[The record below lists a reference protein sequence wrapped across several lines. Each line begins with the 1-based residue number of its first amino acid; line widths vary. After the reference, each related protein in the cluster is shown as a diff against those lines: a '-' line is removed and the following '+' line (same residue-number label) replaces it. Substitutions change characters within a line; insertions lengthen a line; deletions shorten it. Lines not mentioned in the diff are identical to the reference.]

1 MHLIQAPN
9 LQLVS
14 LHIPKTAGTSF
25 RSILKQVYGTKAV
38 VRFDIING
46 EAYIEQKL
54 FKGDK
59 LPSHIKVI
67 HGHFCYADL
76 IQKVQLPAAVK
87 KITWLRH
94 PVKRTVSNY
103 FYLCSMLKHYLQEEK
118 NKIDIL
124 SKMQRTI
131 LEYAGDNY
139 NKNRISFFLRGS
151 SFEDYDFVGLV
162 EHFDEDLKLM
172 SAKLGWPDNL
182 KVIHH
187 NETDKAAYSVEK
199 EVEDKIEEWNKA
211 DMELYNLALDN
222 RNN

>member
-25 RSILKQVYGTKAV
+25 RSILKQVYGAKAV

-76 IQKVQLPAAVK
+76 IQKVQLPAGVK

-131 LEYAGDNY
+131 LEYAGDDN
-139 NKNRISFFLRGS
+139 NKNRMSVFLRGS
-151 SFEDYDFVGLV
+151 SLQDYDFVGLV
-162 EHFDEDLKLM
+162 EHFDEHLKLM
-172 SAKLGWPDNL
+172 SAKLGWPADL
-182 KVIHH
+182 KPIHH
-187 NETDKAAYSVEK
+187 NETDKTKYSVNK
-199 EVEDKIEEWNKA
+199 EVELKIEEWNKA
-211 DMELYNLALDN
+211 DMELYALALKD